1 MAKIKKNYRTNF
13 MVVSN
18 EMFRD
23 TRLNLKDRG
32 LLATMMSLPDE
43 WDFSIKGLSSIVQ
56 DGEKA
61 VRNCLQH
68 LEEYKYLK
76 RVRIYENGKVV
87 DWQYIFSDHPMSDE
101 EIDEGSSNSQNNNS
115 NDMDKNLVVQN
126 RHLDQNEDLLDV
138 QKVHVG
144 FVHVQKDTQLNIKEL
159 NKKELNTNYND
170 DDNISGIYSES
181 VAFDN
186 PVVVNDDLTD
196 SFSNG
201 SIEGDILSENM
212 AYDCFEDEQFDR
224 FKEDCKESLDDFNK
238 AHKNMKTPSLY
249 RFKDIAM
256 DWIRAKE
263 IYQSDEYVTKA
274 EKMLG
279 KVMNSFAKNNDRRV
293 IASLDKKD
301 LKMLFKAGVD
311 YYDPNS
317 DSEIKN
323 LQKWYA
329 GTLRNMI
336 QNA

>member
-1 MAKIKKNYRTNF
+1 MSKIRKVYKNDFTIVSTSMYRDKHLTF
-13 MVVSN
+13 K
-18 EMFRD
+18 
-23 TRLNLKDRG
+23 LRG
-32 LLATMMSLPDE
+32 LLGTMMSLPDD
-43 WDFSIKGLSSIVQ
+43 WDFSIAGLAALTD
-56 DGEKA
+56 DGESS
-61 VRNCLQH
+61 VRSGLKQ
-68 LEEYKYLK
+68 LEKLGYLK
-76 RVRIYENGKVV
+76 RERILDKGKIV
-87 DWQYIFSDHPMSDE
+87 DWVYHFSDYPAYLDNSTS
-101 EIDEGSSNSQNNNS
+101 EGGNNGGCN
-115 NDMDKNLVVQN
+115 NKELGQKPLVENQQLEN
-126 RHLDQNEDLLDV
+126 P
-138 QKVHVG
+138 HVENC
-144 FVHVQKDTQLNIKEL
+144 TQLNIQKE
-159 NKKELNTNYND
+159 NIQEENISIYND
-170 DDNISGIYSES
+170 DDNISGIYSGS
-181 VAFDN
+181 AAFEN